1 MKIIQ
6 FEKDGIVKHG
16 IIRTNIVYPL
26 KDSIFNSLKI
36 DSAMEYKINEIKILP
51 PVFPSKVVAIGLN
64 YKDHAAELGEEL
76 PDEPKLFIKPS
87 TSVIG
92 HDDNIIYPA
101 MSKRVDYEAE
111 LAAIVGKKAHKV
123 SVENAKDYILGY
135 TCLND
140 VTARDLQQKDGQWT
154 RSKSFD
160 TFCPI
165 GPVIET
171 DIDPNNIEIYSRVNG
186 VVKQSSNTKNFIFPM
201 FELFSFISHIMTLL
215 PGDII
220 TTGTPSGIGPLKPG
234 DTIEIEVEGIG
245 VLRNKVV
252 IVED

>member
-6 FEKDGIVKHG
+6 FEKGKVISYGVLNNNIINPIVG
-16 IIRTNIVYPL
+16 NIFENI
-26 KDSIFNSLKI
+26 KTDNSTAFDI
-36 DSAMEYKINEIKILP
+36 SEVKILP
-51 PVFPSKVVAIGLN
+51 PVFPTKVVAIGLN
-64 YKDHAAELGEEL
+64 YKDHASELGEEL

-92 HDDNIIYPA
+92 HDDNIIYPT

-171 DIDPNNIEIYSRVNG
+171 EIDPNNIDIYSRVNG

-220 TTGTPSGIGPLKPG
+220 TTGTPSGIGSMKPG
-234 DTIEIEVEGIG
+234 DTIEIEVKGIG

>member
-6 FEKDGIVKHG
+6 FEKGKVISYGVLNNNIINPIVG
-16 IIRTNIVYPL
+16 NIFENI
-26 KDSIFNSLKI
+26 KTDNSTAFDI
-36 DSAMEYKINEIKILP
+36 SEVKILP
-51 PVFPSKVVAIGLN
+51 PVFPTKVVAIGLN

-92 HDDNIIYPA
+92 HDDNIIYPT

-171 DIDPNNIEIYSRVNG
+171 EIDPNNIDIYSRVNG

-220 TTGTPSGIGPLKPG
+220 TTGTPSGIGSMKPG
-234 DTIEIEVEGIG
+234 DTIEIEVKGIG